1 MNTNQKHKGILSL
14 ISLSIYMN
22 DIHEHPLLFCS
33 PLDRKQYGNSW
44 SCNKCKSTY
53 NYKTSSFYCTFCDFD
68 LCPKCLAE
76 YQLYQIK
83 FYNCKS
89 NEANNLKLIQQNQ
102 NNFQWQKKFKNHNH
116 LLTLIQKENKNFS
129 WTCDNCSKNYKNTES
144 SFYCSLCDYDVCK
157 QCLVEEKPK
166 PQPVFPIIPLN
177 IPPQQNKINDFHINS
192 FKKLNEDYKNKNLIY
207 SPLSIQILLS
217 LLTNGLSGQS
227 LAELKKIFLF
237 QDLNQHNNKYI
248 NLLSTLTK
256 INSLKIVNAIFSQFE
271 PSDNFKNYIDRYN
284 SIFSKN
290 KEELNKF
297 ISDKTNNKI
306 NNFYEPSSIIFG
318 MVLANVMYFKV
329 GWKKKFQ
336 ETTFQKK
343 FFLKNKEKIVKMIYL
358 TDNFNYYKDLSVEI
372 IEIPCGGDN
381 LFAYILLPSK
391 DTSIDTVI
399 NELNQEKLYDLLK
412 KLKSNYIDLTLPKFS
427 FNEKINLN
435 DMLKKIGINSIFN
448 SFSLDLNPIFGKSQ
462 NITIN
467 EFLQRNYIE
476 VDEDGN
482 ESNMFGI
489 LNQPLNTSKNMVVN
503 RPFLFII
510 RNKSFE
516 IGEDIILF
524 AKIEDI
530 Y

>member
-1 MNTNQKHKGILSL
+1 MNTNQKDKGILSL
-14 ISLSIYMN
+14 ISSSIYMN
-22 DIHEHPLLFCS
+22 GIHEHPLLFCS

-53 NYKTSSFYCTFCDFD
+53 NYDISSFYCTFCDFD

-83 FYNCKS
+83 FYNCQS
-89 NEANNLKLIQQNQ
+89 IEANNLKLIQQNQ
-102 NNFQWQKKFKNHNH
+102 NDFQWKKKFKNHTH

-129 WTCDNCSKNYKNTES
+129 WACDNCSKNYQNTES

-157 QCLVEEKPK
+157 QCFTVEEPK
-166 PQPVFPIIPLN
+166 PQPVFPIIPVDF
-177 IPPQQNKINDFHINS
+177 PPQDNKVNNFHINS

-207 SPLSIQILLS
+207 SPLSIQILLT

-237 QDLNQHNNKYI
+237 QDLNQHNNKYM

-256 INSLKIVNAIFSQFE
+256 INSLKIVSAIFSPFE
-271 PSDNFKNYIDRYN
+271 PSDNFRNYIYR
-284 SIFSKN
+284 
-290 KEELNKF
+290 
-297 ISDKTNNKI
+297 SDKTNNKI
-306 NNFYEPSSIIFG
+306 NDFYEPSSIMFG
-318 MVLANVMYFKV
+318 MVLASAMYFKV

-336 ETTFQKK
+336 ETSFQKK
-343 FFLKNKEKIVKMIYL
+343 FFSKNNEKNVKMMNLI
-358 TDNFNYYKDLSVEI
+358 DDFKYYKDLYLEV
-372 IEIPCGGDN
+372 IEIPYIDDN
-381 LFAYILLPSK
+381 LCAYIFLPSK
-391 DTSIDTVI
+391 DISVDTVI
-399 NELNQEKLYDLLK
+399 NALDQEKYQLFN
-412 KLKSNYIDLTLPKFS
+412 KLKTNYIDLTIPKFS

-435 DMLKKIGINSIFN
+435 DMLKKTGINSIFS
-448 SFSLDLNPIFGKSQ
+448 SFSQDLNPIFGKSQ
-462 NITIN
+462 NISIN

-489 LNQPLNTSKNMVVN
+489 FNRPLKTSKNMVVN